1 MVKKFLDERSVE
13 YELRNVVRDEDA
25 AREFLGLGGRV
36 PPLLVIGDTLVH
48 GFRPA
53 EIECALGMG

>member
-1 MVKKFLDERSVE
+1 VVKKFLDERSVE

-25 AREFLGLGGRV
+25 ARDFLALGARL
-36 PPLLVIGDTLVH
+36 PPLLVIGDTLVY

-53 EIECALGMG
+53 EIERALGLG